1 MVSYAPFCTTEQKH
15 IVKQNEKKSRKE
27 VEMGIDETVKRLCDH
42 KNRDVTI
49 GVKFSN
55 NHVEMIDRKAKEI
68 GNNATRS
75 DVIRGA
81 LIATGVIE

>member
-1 MVSYAPFCTTEQKH
+1 MEL
-15 IVKQNEKKSRKE
+15 
-27 VEMGIDETVKRLCDH
+27 DETVRRLCDH

-55 NHVEMIDRKAKEI
+55 NHVARIDEKAREI

-81 LIATGVIE
+81 LIVAGIIE